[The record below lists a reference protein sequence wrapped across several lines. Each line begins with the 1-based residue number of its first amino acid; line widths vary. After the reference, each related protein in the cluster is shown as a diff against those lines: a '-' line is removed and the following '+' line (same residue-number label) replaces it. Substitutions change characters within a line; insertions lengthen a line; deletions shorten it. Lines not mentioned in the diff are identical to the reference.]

1 VTSLCR
7 RTLKAGIGA
16 FNDNGKIA
24 GGPMDSK
31 QNIVAA
37 CSAFLLHKSEV
48 LIATTFATAA
58 LLGAVVGSVLAAGVL
73 FVRAADSS
81 NTVSIDNF
89 IFTPKALTVKAGTS
103 VTWTNHDDIPH
114 GIASSDNAF
123 KRSAALDTDD
133 SYSFTFTAPGTYQYF
148 CYIHSFMVGTI
159 VVEAATG
166 SNATR

>member
-1 VTSLCR
+1 
-7 RTLKAGIGA
+7 
-16 FNDNGKIA
+16 
-24 GGPMDSK
+24 MDSK

-89 IFTPKALTVKAGTS
+89 IFTPKALTV
-103 VTWTNHDDIPH
+103 
-114 GIASSDNAF
+114 
-123 KRSAALDTDD
+123 
-133 SYSFTFTAPGTYQYF
+133 
-148 CYIHSFMVGTI
+148 
-159 VVEAATG
+159 
-166 SNATR
+166 